1 MKLLAMGGSNSR
13 NSINKKLAAYA
24 ASLFTGYEVE
34 VIDLNDFPMPTFSLD
49 LERTIG
55 SPPAVDDFMKKI
67 READF
72 IVLSL
77 AENNSSFNVGFKNV
91 FDWVSRKGKKVFAD
105 KPMLLM
111 ATSDGKRGGGYV
123 LEFAEKMLPRYG
135 ADIKASF
142 SLPSFYENFETEKG
156 ITHEELKNKLL
167 GIVRGIENKQG
178 MV

>member
-1 MKLLAMGGSNSR
+1 MKLIAMGGSNSSD
-13 NSINKKLAAYA
+13 SINKKLAAYA
-24 ASLFTGYEVE
+24 ASLFTKYETEILDINNYSMPLFSKDVE
-34 VIDLNDFPMPTFSLD
+34 K
-49 LERTIG
+49 EIG

-72 IVLSL
+72 IVLSV

-123 LEFAEKMLPRYG
+123 LEFARNMLPRYG
-135 ADIKASF
+135 ADIKGTF
-142 SLPSFYENFETEKG
+142 SLPSFFENFETGKG
-156 ITHEELKNKLL
+156 IVNGELKAQLL
-167 GIVRGIENKQG
+167 KVIREIENQ
-178 MV
+178 